1 MGRQENHVDSDKMA
15 KLSNQAKKPSKI
27 ATQTKNGNTEKDVSP
42 QGKFVKAP
50 RPLLQLNK
58 DGGIIKSK
66 KPVSKAIKE
75 ASKKARM
82 AIATGELN
90 QDELKRKTER
100 DLRSLYVRFKNSTTA
115 PATEGDI
122 YKLDKLIKDVRIPR
136 QAKKTLNYCFMEFS
150 DEKVCEMMKNKLAAN
165 PDLMVD
171 FVGVKSKS
179 RTTGTTKKR
188 PINPTRLHVSG
199 FSQGITSEKLKALFP
214 KCSGASVPTA
224 CKNKTA
230 YGFVQF
236 SNPADAKAAFDATQK
251 LKVGDN
257 QHITV
262 IFARLQKHGNVVSG
276 RGENKKDKTKKAEK
290 RKVVKTDSE
299 EAKKAKVEEEEG
311 EKEGDE
317 EIANDQE
324 SDDDEDN
331 EAEAEA
337 EESDEAEE
345 NEEDSDDE
353 EVENDNDDSEGD
365 DDDDDD
371 E

>member
-1 MGRQENHVDSDKMA
+1 MSFWGS
-15 KLSNQAKKPSKI
+15 I
-27 ATQTKNGNTEKDVSP
+27 FT
-42 QGKFVKAP
+42 
-50 RPLLQLNK
+50 

-100 DLRSLYVRFKNSTTA
+100 DLRTLYVRFKNSTTA
-115 PATEGDI
+115 PATERDI

-150 DEKVCEMMKNKLAAN
+150 DEKVCETMKNKLAAN

-262 IFARLQKHGNVVSG
+262 IFARLQKHGSVVSG
-276 RGENKKDKTKKAEK
+276 RGENKKDKTKKAETQK
-290 RKVVKTDSE
+290 KQAQSSHNWNTLFLGSSAVAEVMADKYDVSKQDVLLSSGDTSAAVRLALGETQIVEDTRKFL
-299 EAKKAKVEEEEG
+299 
-311 EKEGDE
+311 
-317 EIANDQE
+317 Q
-324 SDDDEDN
+324 
-331 EAEAEA
+331 
-337 EESDEAEE
+337 
-345 NEEDSDDE
+345 
-353 EVENDNDDSEGD
+353 SEGVKVCI
-365 DDDDDD
+365 
-371 E
+371 

>member
-1 MGRQENHVDSDKMA
+1 MRFHFF
-15 KLSNQAKKPSKI
+15 
-27 ATQTKNGNTEKDVSP
+27 T
-42 QGKFVKAP
+42 
-50 RPLLQLNK
+50 

-66 KPVSKAIKE
+66 KPVSKATKE

-100 DLRSLYVRFKNSTTA
+100 DLRTLYVRFKNSATA
-115 PATEGDI
+115 HSTERDI

-150 DEKVCEMMKNKLAAN
+150 DEKVCESMKDKLAAN

-179 RTTGTTKKR
+179 RTTGTSKKR

-224 CKNKTA
+224 CKNKSA

-262 IFARLQKHGNVVSG
+262 IFARLQKHGSVVESKKDKVLNFSYPENFPPMFVPWDLVSG
-276 RGENKKDKTKKAEK
+276 R
-290 RKVVKTDSE
+290 
-299 EAKKAKVEEEEG
+299 AKVASAR
-311 EKEGDE
+311 D
-317 EIANDQE
+317 
-324 SDDDEDN
+324 
-331 EAEAEA
+331 
-337 EESDEAEE
+337 
-345 NEEDSDDE
+345 
-353 EVENDNDDSEGD
+353 
-365 DDDDDD
+365 
-371 E
+371 